1 MPRSRQEQL
10 ELSLSLQA
18 QLDPRSLAA
27 VSAKLDQL
35 AKDPREILDSR
46 QLEKLAGLASKVQR
60 SFVDIGQP
68 VSAALD
74 GFADRFN
81 ELVHMYQVAQDDFA
95 VAMQSA
101 DEDAVRAAQER
112 IKLIEAG
119 IEGLSKETTAKV
131 NLVPNTHNLVKTG
144 KMIAD
149 SFTDTLDS
157 LKAGDLKGL
166 AKALFSSAA
175 RATTHAAEKKAA
187 QAAIQGALQG
197 KGAAEGMAAVAT
209 KLGTAAVA
217 LSGVGMV
224 VTALI
229 GLLVAADQQ
238 DKEFNRTLLDGAG
251 IADWSFA
258 SMSDGVVDLTK
269 NLRMGQDAA
278 LDLAVAFRGDA
289 KEYASI
295 LSALQQSGFTF
306 RELTLGAESTED
318 AQEQLRSTMQ
328 NVAVSAK
335 ALGISFQ
342 EAASQYADFHETYG
356 LSQQQTYEQFLAIAT
371 AAQNSSMGTKRF
383 FTSVSQAT
391 SGMALY
397 NVRMEEAAELLA
409 LTSKILGGA
418 DASDFIKSL
427 TKGFSEE
434 SFADSAVR
442 VLKAG
447 QGDVSRISMASAKRS
462 AEAFAKNFASNLP
475 LLEKAIADSHVQID
489 ASTFTDPDTL
499 IKAMKDLSDRDR
511 GAIIFQLQQLN
522 TDESRGMAENL
533 YQLKKLVDGSG
544 GLSKQV
550 RAMSSLDMQAKL
562 AMLMQNIIG
571 DNKRIAD
578 LSVQQ
583 LIALEQTTGMG
594 REQIEKMGRVQ
605 DYLYGMYLN
614 DKQGT
619 NSFEEFVSNAD
630 LSNLHLEDQTE
641 VLKTSEEY
649 MSEVSSNTESIFGIM
664 ERYFQQFL
672 RELMFISDGIS
683 ALVKKLTGNTM
694 ALSRSE
700 TQVLTQRADKQIQ
713 DLQASIE
720 ALTLSLKE
728 ASALGDTA
736 QVEGLAREISSQQ
749 AQIDE
754 LKREKAHVAQGVN
767 PHHETVVQQD
777 QQSARMELARD
788 MEQVLAK
795 YGDAWSY
802 ENIMKTMGP
811 NPSQYSSYFS
821 DDANYPELVP
831 YRDLARQAGVLPMA
845 QDFIMRPGSPAQR
858 FSSADTVLGFK
869 DNGPIDKVLGNGDS
883 GGNTYNFNLYGGDTA
898 TIYNTIR
905 TATKVSRGR

>member
-295 LSALQQSGFTF
+295 LSSLQQS
-306 RELTLGAESTED
+306 
-318 AQEQLRSTMQ
+318 
-328 NVAVSAK
+328 
-335 ALGISFQ
+335 
-342 EAASQYADFHETYG
+342 
-356 LSQQQTYEQFLAIAT
+356 
-371 AAQNSSMGTKRF
+371 
-383 FTSVSQAT
+383 
-391 SGMALY
+391 
-397 NVRMEEAAELLA
+397 
-409 LTSKILGGA
+409 
-418 DASDFIKSL
+418 
-427 TKGFSEE
+427 
-434 SFADSAVR
+434 
-442 VLKAG
+442 
-447 QGDVSRISMASAKRS
+447 
-462 AEAFAKNFASNLP
+462 
-475 LLEKAIADSHVQID
+475 
-489 ASTFTDPDTL
+489 
-499 IKAMKDLSDRDR
+499 
-511 GAIIFQLQQLN
+511 
-522 TDESRGMAENL
+522 
-533 YQLKKLVDGSG
+533 
-544 GLSKQV
+544 
-550 RAMSSLDMQAKL
+550 
-562 AMLMQNIIG
+562 
-571 DNKRIAD
+571 
-578 LSVQQ
+578 
-583 LIALEQTTGMG
+583 
-594 REQIEKMGRVQ
+594 
-605 DYLYGMYLN
+605 
-614 DKQGT
+614 
-619 NSFEEFVSNAD
+619 
-630 LSNLHLEDQTE
+630 
-641 VLKTSEEY
+641 
-649 MSEVSSNTESIFGIM
+649 
-664 ERYFQQFL
+664 
-672 RELMFISDGIS
+672 
-683 ALVKKLTGNTM
+683 
-694 ALSRSE
+694 
-700 TQVLTQRADKQIQ
+700 
-713 DLQASIE
+713 
-720 ALTLSLKE
+720 
-728 ASALGDTA
+728 
-736 QVEGLAREISSQQ
+736 
-749 AQIDE
+749 
-754 LKREKAHVAQGVN
+754 
-767 PHHETVVQQD
+767 
-777 QQSARMELARD
+777 
-788 MEQVLAK
+788 
-795 YGDAWSY
+795 
-802 ENIMKTMGP
+802 
-811 NPSQYSSYFS
+811 
-821 DDANYPELVP
+821 
-831 YRDLARQAGVLPMA
+831 
-845 QDFIMRPGSPAQR
+845 
-858 FSSADTVLGFK
+858 
-869 DNGPIDKVLGNGDS
+869 
-883 GGNTYNFNLYGGDTA
+883 
-898 TIYNTIR
+898 
-905 TATKVSRGR
+905 